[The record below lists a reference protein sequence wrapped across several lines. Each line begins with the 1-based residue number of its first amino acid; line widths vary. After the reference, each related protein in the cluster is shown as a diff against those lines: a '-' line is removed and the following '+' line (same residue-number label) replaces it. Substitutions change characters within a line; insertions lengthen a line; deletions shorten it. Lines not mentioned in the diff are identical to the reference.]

1 MTTDFTRDLSL
12 CSAKTSE
19 GILSHDFLILLR
31 DLFGISTFLET
42 GTFMGDTTEIAR
54 QIFPHVESIELSDE
68 LSARAEARFSQYENV
83 QVHQGDSSTVLPA
96 LLPSTTGRGLL
107 WLDAHYSEGV
117 TAKGLKN
124 TPILEELQAIRAT
137 GRTDFIVLIDDLR
150 LFQPVTQSLPEDSSL
165 HGYPSL
171 VEIYEAFQQ
180 IDSNYNFYVF
190 GDVAL
195 AFVEEPGVRVS
206 DVVRACTV
214 SRVFDS
220 EDFPVEDLLQA
231 EQIVAHAEGGERQ
244 VLLELADTFA
254 ANEALG
260 LGQHY
265 RLWQGLLAYQEGK
278 SQLAVNAFTRS
289 IELGLNHWRAHYYLA
304 QAAVQAGSYD
314 IAEKEAEIAK
324 SKMENKERDS
334 DYTEREGTNI
344 YEFDV
349 LDRKTKMF
357 LPDENDHIQ
366 ASILKSGEFY
376 EQRMLEDISL
386 HLPKDGVFVDVG
398 ANIGNHSL
406 FVSLYTEARVYAFEP
421 NPSAVNIFRRNIELN
436 GVEDSVVI
444 VECGIG
450 ETTQQASIDFPLD
463 NNAGAV
469 SLSPS
474 QNGSILIQPL
484 KAALPQDIS
493 RIDVIKIDVEGM
505 ETAVIT
511 GAIDLIKRFRPL
523 IYAEAK
529 NDKERGLI
537 DELLSPLGYQRAQVF
552 NWTPTYRYE
561 PALTIDST
569 IVENQEH
576 QKAMVNAANNQLISS
591 LLRNQEQMEALLLE
605 LNTKI
610 ENSHKLS
617 TANQDNIYHQVESLV
632 SLLQTLQPKIP
643 FPATRGWAASP
654 DLLKYLTKE
663 VFTRKPQSILEAS
676 SGVST
681 LVLAYCLKQLG
692 AGRVVSLEHNEK
704 YAELT
709 RKTLA
714 EHGVEAFATV
724 ITAPLVEYALNGE
737 TWQWYDLT
745 ELAVDAPVEMF
756 VIDGPPGY
764 IQPLSR
770 YPALPLCEPLL
781 ADDCLLVLDD
791 GNREDERRIVELW
804 SYGKTGVTAN
814 FIDLE
819 KGAFEVRFQR
829 HTDAKRSPVPTARA
843 NETPEETPLISV
855 VGRFDNKEF
864 RHLVERQYSLEQIN
878 DQVVNLL
885 SKSNSAA
892 VDVEDPNP
900 MMSILIPVFNREK
913 YIGSAINSVLAQDFA
928 QYEIVVV
935 DDGSTD
941 NTLDIVKQ
949 IHDSRLRIIENGR
962 NGAPQAR
969 NRCIQEAKASYIV
982 WLDSDD
988 QLMPG
993 TLQRYADLIKSSDR
1007 IDVLYGD
1014 LDIFNESGQIKL
1026 HRYEDYTQETSL
1038 LPRLIYGNCV
1048 PNPGTLVRKGL
1059 YEEFGGYD
1067 ENLRRTHDFDFWCRI
1082 GSRAVFKHSGVVT
1095 CRWRWHDSNMSSGS
1109 VKIDTS
1115 YEATVIKRLVNTVG
1129 LAACFPQL
1137 KETYQAQTKTA
1148 TFSAWLEVS
1157 KILEAYQDY
1166 EGAAEATRKAIENR
1180 DGPTARKRLDQL
1192 KAHARPAEW
1201 GCPINISLFDEPC
1214 KKIRSEKPLVSCIVP
1229 TMNRPDL
1236 LVRALESLVSQSYE
1250 NWEAIVVNDAGEDVR
1265 EIVERVDPK
1274 GRIRYLRH
1282 EHNKG
1287 LSAARNTGIWASRGD
1302 LLCYLDDDDRFL
1314 PDHLATL
1321 VEELELQAADF
1332 VYSEA
1337 TYVHEELRNG
1347 TAVEIGR
1354 STPYSEIE
1362 FSRDRL
1368 DITNFIPVNTWL
1380 HRRQLIEQVGFF
1392 DTGLKALEDWDM
1404 LLRFS
1409 RITDFVHLKKLTVEV
1424 YHRVDAASDDHMLSR
1439 ERKKIPELHRRLYYR
1454 YPADTAQVESQRQ
1467 ALLTSWGVDYETDA
1481 SSASESSFDTNRS
1494 ALMQKAIS
1502 SEKLTG
1508 ASLPALARTIAQHH
1522 KPKIAAEKK
1531 KQFFMEVCTY
1541 LHDRIAN
1548 TEKIKVAGAEFKD
1561 ARSSLGLLSEILD
1574 EDPGCTEAIGLR
1586 SGITHS
1592 LNNVRYQEW
1601 IRNHGLQEIDGQ
1613 LFAERMMLQWKS
1625 KPSFHLVMFL
1635 LNGEE
1640 SLLADTLE
1648 SVASQMYPTW
1658 RLSVIAESP
1667 CPDVLWE
1674 ETAALDWV
1682 TCGDGQDPYSL
1693 LNEVIEAVKGDW
1705 IGFIEPGMTLEPQA
1719 LLQFG
1724 DYINLQKGWQFIF
1737 SDHDLISQDGTRSN
1751 PVFKPEFNLDLLR
1764 SKAFIGKAALI
1775 QRETLQGIG
1784 GFSAWPDLEV
1794 HEAALKVFE
1803 KQGEKA
1809 IGHIADVLW
1818 HIPQASGRKINDQ
1831 LLQAVTQQ
1839 HLDRCGS
1846 EAVAGPGYLDATVRV
1861 QYPLNQQPS
1870 ISVILPS
1877 QNRAEFLESCVDSLF
1892 NVTDYDDF
1900 EVIVAGADS
1909 SDPEIAQLYSRFSE
1923 RYGDRFR
1930 SVKAGSEFS
1939 YSRLANAGAREA
1951 RGDYLLF
1958 LAAESE
1964 VVQAQWLARLVSLAA
1979 RPDVGAVGARIIFP
1993 ENSRINHAGI
2003 VLGREGSAGY
2013 VFRNDW
2019 VLREEGYDSR
2029 LQVDQNY
2036 SAVSG
2041 SCMMLSA
2048 DSFNQAG
2055 QFAEVTF
2062 ENNYAD
2068 VDLCLKL
2075 SDMGLRHVWT
2085 PYSTVVQHGNV
2096 IEKDEEYETS
2106 EQQLKLLG
2114 KWRRE
2119 KAALL
2124 KAWLPRLA
2132 DDPAYNPN
2140 LDLSQG
2146 SFQVDNNL
2154 PRNWDTNFHDRIRV
2168 LGIPIKG
2175 GSGEYRVI
2183 QPFNALSDAGMQQ
2196 CEHYR
2201 LGESDKRSVSITE
2214 IARLKPDTFVVQ
2226 AAIDDFQ
2233 IKLIEEIAEYMPEVH
2248 RVCTLD
2254 DLITAVPE
2262 KSSVYKT
2269 SMRHFRDSKSR
2280 LRRLLR
2286 QCDRLVVTTQTLA
2299 DAYADLIDDIQVIP
2313 NRLSRNLWIGHESLR
2328 GQGEKPRVGWVGAQQ
2343 HQGDLELVFD
2353 VIKTLAN
2360 EVEWVF
2366 MGMCPDEIKPYVK
2379 EYVEFVSID
2388 EYPKTMASLNLD
2400 LAIAPLEIH
2409 AFNESKSNLRL
2420 LEYGAMGW
2428 PVVCTDIF
2436 SYRTNNAPVIRVPNE
2451 TRAWIEAIRGALS
2464 DPIALAAAGDQLRQ
2478 WVEEH
2483 YILEDHLLEWE
2494 RALTPAHLLG
2504 TLPDTTGH
2512 VQQSVSQ

>member
-12 CSAKTSE
+12 CSAKTPE

-83 QVHQGDSSTVLPA
+83 RVHQGDSSTVLPA

-137 GRTDFIVLIDDLR
+137 GRSDFIVLIDDLR

-171 VEIYEAFQQ
+171 VEIYEAFLQ

-195 AFVEEPGVRVS
+195 AFVEEPGIRVS

-304 QAAVQAGSYD
+304 EAAVQSGSYD
-314 IAEKEAEIAK
+314 IAEKEAGIAK
-324 SKMENKERDS
+324 SKMEYTKRNC
-334 DYTEREGTNI
+334 DYTEGEETRI
-344 YEFDV
+344 YELDV
-349 LDRKTKMF
+349 LNRKTKIF

-366 ASILKSGEFY
+366 ASILKTGEFY
-376 EQRMLEDISL
+376 EQRMLEDISQ

-406 FVSLYTEARVYAFEP
+406 FVSLYTEVRVYAFEP

-463 NNAGAV
+463 NNAGAA

-474 QNGSILIQPL
+474 RDGDILIQPL

-505 ETAVIT
+505 ETAVIN

-537 DELLSPLGYQRAQVF
+537 DELLSPLGYQRTQVF

-561 PALTIDST
+561 PALTKES
-569 IVENQEH
+569 VGFENQEQ
-576 QKAMVNAANNQLISS
+576 QKVKLTIFVGDSGNSRFIDPFLTPLSRAGFEVKLLQEQDISPAIIKSEMERCDIAWFEWATGPFFIANQLKKTCRTICRLHRYEMYLPHAVNVDWGWVDDLIFVSS
-591 LLRNQEQMEALLLE
+591 KSLSLFKEIVK
-605 LNTKI
+605 TDI
-610 ENSHKLS
+610 ENLCEVYVIPNAIDVNKFKFREGGDPFNLGSVTRIHPDKNPAMLL
-617 TANQDNIYHQVESLV
+617 QIMGKLV
-632 SLLQTLQPKIP
+632 SIDKRYTCHIAGRIQDKILHQYMVHMIDAMGLKDNVFICGEVKDIPKWLADKAFVIS
-643 FPATRGWAASP
+643 TSIIESQG
-654 DLLKYLTKE
+654 
-663 VFTRKPQSILEAS
+663 VNILEAMA
-676 SGVST
+676 SGVVPLIHNHCSDPYEFFPGE
-681 LVLAYCLKQLG
+681 LIYNSIDEVVNKIVH
-692 AGRVVSLEHNEK
+692 GRFNNKSL
-704 YAELT
+704 
-709 RKTLA
+709 RR
-714 EHGVEAFATV
+714 
-724 ITAPLVEYALNGE
+724 LVE
-737 TWQWYDLT
+737 
-745 ELAVDAPVEMF
+745 
-756 VIDGPPGY
+756 
-764 IQPLSR
+764 S
-770 YPALPLCEPLL
+770 
-781 ADDCLLVLDD
+781 
-791 GNREDERRIVELW
+791 
-804 SYGKTGVTAN
+804 
-814 FIDLE
+814 
-819 KGAFEVRFQR
+819 
-829 HTDAKRSPVPTARA
+829 
-843 NETPEETPLISV
+843 
-855 VGRFDNKEF
+855 
-864 RHLVERQYSLEQIN
+864 QYSLEKIN
-878 DQVVNLL
+878 HQVVSLL
-885 SKSNSAA
+885 NKSHLGA
-892 VDVEDPNP
+892 VDAEDPNP
-900 MMSILIPVFNREK
+900 LISILIPVFNREK
-913 YIGSAINSVLAQDFA
+913 YIASSINSVLAQDFA

-949 IHDSRLRIIENGR
+949 IRDSRVRIYENGR

-969 NRCIQEAKASYIV
+969 NRCIQDAKAPYIV

-988 QLMPG
+988 ELMPG
-993 TLQRYADLIKSSDR
+993 TLQRYADLIKSSDKV
-1007 IDVLYGD
+1007 DVLYGD
-1014 LDIFNESGQIKL
+1014 LDIFNDSGQIKL
-1026 HRYEDYTQETSL
+1026 HRYEDYAQETSL
-1038 LPRLIYGNCV
+1038 LPRLVYGNCV

-1059 YEEFGGYD
+1059 YKEFGGYD

-1082 GSRAVFKHSGVVT
+1082 GSRAIFKHSGVVT
-1095 CRWRWHDSNMSSGS
+1095 CKWRWHDSNMSSGS

-1137 KETYQAQTKTA
+1137 NETYHAQIKTA

-1180 DGPTARKRLDQL
+1180 DVPTARKRLEQL
-1192 KAHARPAEW
+1192 KSHARPAEW
-1201 GCPINISLFDEPC
+1201 GCPINISLFDEPF
-1214 KKIRSEKPLVSCIVP
+1214 KKSGSEKPLVSCIVP

-1236 LVRALESLVSQSYE
+1236 LVRALESLVAQSYE

-1265 EIVERVDPK
+1265 EIIERVDPK
-1274 GRIRYLRH
+1274 GRIRYIRH
-1282 EHNKG
+1282 QHNKG

-1314 PDHLATL
+1314 PDHLGTL

-1467 ALLTSWGVDYETDA
+1467 ALLASWGIEYEIDA
-1481 SSASESSFDTNRS
+1481 ASAAEPSFDTHRS
-1494 ALMQKAIS
+1494 AFMQKAIS

-1531 KQFFMEVCTY
+1531 KQFFMEVCTH
-1541 LHDRIAN
+1541 LHERIADL
-1548 TEKIKVAGAEFKD
+1548 EKIKVSGAEFKD
-1561 ARSSLGLLSEILD
+1561 ARSALGLLSEILD
-1574 EDPGCTEAIGLR
+1574 EDPSCTEAIVLR
-1586 SGITHS
+1586 SGITQS
-1592 LNNVRYQEW
+1592 LNSIRYQEW
-1601 IRNHGLQEIDGQ
+1601 IRSHGLQEIDGQ

-1625 KPSFHLVMFL
+1625 KPSFHFVVFL

-1640 SLLADTLE
+1640 ELLADTLE

-1667 CPDVLWE
+1667 CPDALWE

-1682 TCGDGQDPYSL
+1682 TCGEGQDPYSL

-1705 IGFIEPGMTLEPQA
+1705 VAFIEPGMTLEPQA

-1737 SDHDLISQDGTRSN
+1737 SDHDLISKDGTRSK

-1775 QRETLQGIG
+1775 QREALQGIG
-1784 GFSAWPDLEV
+1784 GFSACPDLEV
-1794 HEAALKVFE
+1794 HEAALKIFE
-1803 KQGEKA
+1803 AQGEKA

-1818 HIPQASGRKINDQ
+1818 HIPQGSSRKVNDQ
-1831 LLQAVTQQ
+1831 LLLAVTQQ

-1846 EAVAGPGYLDATVRV
+1846 EAVAGPGYLEAKVRV

-1877 QNRAEFLESCVDSLF
+1877 QNRAEFLQSCIDSLF

-1909 SDPEIAQLYSRFSE
+1909 SDLEITQLYRRFSE

-1930 SVKAGSEFS
+1930 TVKAGSEFS

-1993 ENSRINHAGI
+1993 ENSRINHAGL

-2041 SCMMLSA
+2041 SCMMLS
-2048 DSFNQAG
+2048 SELFNQVG

-2096 IEKDEEYETS
+2096 MEKDEEYETS

-2124 KAWLPRLA
+2124 KSWLPRLA

-2183 QPFNALSDAGMQQ
+2183 QPFNALSEAGMQQ

-2233 IKLIEEIAEYMPEVH
+2233 IKLVEEIAEYMPEVH

-2299 DAYADLIDDIQVIP
+2299 DAYSDLIDDIQVIP
-2313 NRLSRNLWIGHESLR
+2313 NRLSRKLWIGHESLR

-2379 EYVEFVSID
+2379 EYVEFVNID

-2478 WVEEH
+2478 WVQEH
-2483 YILEDHLLEWE
+2483 YILEDHLIEWE

-2504 TLPDTTGH
+2504 TLPDTTDKM
-2512 VQQSVSQ
+2512 QQSAS